1 MQCGRFRRCL
11 ERVLQV
17 YMDYIARLRVRP
29 QPLLLY
35 TQTCCCT
42 PRPVVVHTPVS
53 TSLYLFRRVY
63 TCFDESIPAPQLP
76 GLCRMPCCVCLLLIL
91 VCV

>member
-53 TSLYLFRRVY
+53 TSLYLHCV
-63 TCFDESIPAPQLP
+63 TPQLP